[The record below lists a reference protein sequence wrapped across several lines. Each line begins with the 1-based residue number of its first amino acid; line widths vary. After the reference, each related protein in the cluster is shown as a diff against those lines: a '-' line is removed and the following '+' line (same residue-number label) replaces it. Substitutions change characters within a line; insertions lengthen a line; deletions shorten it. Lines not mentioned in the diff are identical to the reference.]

1 MSVGRKR
8 KKEQPDEVEQTI
20 IDSIRGIQDR
30 QSQTAEDE
38 ESHYGKQ
45 VSATLRRFNNRQNAL
60 AKLQIQEVLLDIEFG
75 LAYNSMYVMP
85 EDILPYMYM

>member
-30 QSQTAEDE
+30 QSQNTEDE

-45 VSATLRRFNNRQNAL
+45 VSATLRSFNNRQKAL
-60 AKLQIQEVLLDIEFG
+60 AKLQIQKVFLDIEFG
-75 LAYNSMYVMP
+75 LAYDNSMYVMP
-85 EDILPYMYM
+85 EDISP